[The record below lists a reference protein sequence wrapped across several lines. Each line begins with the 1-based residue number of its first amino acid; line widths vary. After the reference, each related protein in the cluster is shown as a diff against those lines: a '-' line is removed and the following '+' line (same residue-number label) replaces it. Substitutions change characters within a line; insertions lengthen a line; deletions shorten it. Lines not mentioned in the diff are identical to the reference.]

1 MVIYHQIILWR
12 YNYSSNILSN
22 LLLPQCVHFMAV
34 FKINTCNSDSYSDTM
49 HDKYTADYLKTE
61 EYFLIFKIIKINQ
74 NYYKTE

>member
-1 MVIYHQIILWR
+1 
-12 YNYSSNILSN
+12 
-22 LLLPQCVHFMAV
+22 
-34 FKINTCNSDSYSDTM
+34 M